1 MEMFHRSGTEQDE
14 EADPERGSLERN
26 RFVGFFSVFFWVIGL
41 EEHRVQEEREKTE
54 DEKQLHEKHSQIFR
68 MVLNPTAS
76 LCGNELIDI
85 VEVDATGKQQDNEQN
100 TRNFLV
106 MLIERI
112 GDWLDLLL
120 GHRLP
125 QPRSHGHDKE
135 RESTDPDDRRRQVDP
150 VVEDRDQCIEI
161 GDETLKRVHRLV
173 WERESRAFMTRRG
186 APISELL
193 NPYLLRRN

>member
-1 MEMFHRSGTEQDE
+1 MMEMFHRSGTEQDE
-14 EADPERGSLERN
+14 ETDPERGSLERN

-54 DEKQLHEKHSQIFR
+54 DEKQLHKKHSQIFS

-85 VEVDATGKQQDNEQN
+85 VEVDATSKQQDNEQN

-135 RESTDPDDRRRQVDP
+135 RESTDPDDCRRQVDP

-173 WERESRAFMTRRG
+173 WEREGRA
-186 APISELL
+186 S
-193 NPYLLRRN
+193 